1 MCIVKGRFC
10 LLWPFVDKPGKEDAN
25 ACICWAKIW
34 LGILPLGHG
43 KHTELLPTHIV
54 RCATLEAIAHRK
66 GRLFLS
72 MTLCR
77 QGWQEK
83 CQCLH
88 LRSQNSDQIKP
99 KPLLGSSHSQ
109 LAHIPSHATG
119 TSRPSMPLS
128 PTRIMH
134 CATLEAN
141 VHSKRKVL
149 PSMTLC
155 RQAWQGGC
163 QCLHMLGQNLTRN
176 FATGARQTHGTAS
189 NPHSAPCYTGSKCV
203 KGRFSLLWPFIG
215 KPGKEDANACICWA
229 KI

>member
-88 LRSQNSDQIKP
+88 LRSQNS
-99 KPLLGSSHSQ
+99 
-109 LAHIPSHATG
+109 HATG

-134 CATLEAN
+134 RATLEAN

-163 QCLHMLGQNLTRN
+163 QCLHMLSQNLTRN
-176 FATGARQTHGTAS
+176 FATGARQTYGTAS
-189 NPHSAPCYTGSKCV
+189 NPHSALCYTGSDCASK
-203 KGRFSLLWPFIG
+203 RTALPFYDPLSTRLARKMPMLAFAEPELRCHWDI
-215 KPGKEDANACICWA
+215 KT
-229 KI
+229 